1 MHKSR
6 WSTTLILVRPESP
19 RILKFRFTKTAIV
32 ILLVSCLISFIGVV
46 AMRHIVGPLSM
57 RDSLRLEHENQELKV
72 MNLNIA
78 AGTAKVETRVD
89 ELEQQAQHI
98 LELVN
103 TE

>member
-6 WSTTLILVRPESP
+6 WNTTLILVRPESP

-32 ILLVSCLISFIGVV
+32 ILLVSCLISFVGVV
-46 AMRHIVGPLSM
+46 VMRHVVGPLSM
-57 RDSLRLEHENQELKV
+57 RDSIRLEQENQELKV
-72 MNLNIA
+72 KNLNIA
-78 AGTAKVETRVD
+78 AGAAKMETRVD
-89 ELEQQAQHI
+89 QLEQQAQHI